1 MGRIKTRFVKSNG
14 ERIYKKGKDEFTSDF
29 NKNKEIVEKHAK
41 IPSKRLRN
49 TIVGYI
55 TRLAKRDSAEE

>member
-1 MGRIKTRFVKSNG
+1 MGRIKTRFVKSNAQK
-14 ERIYKKGKDEFTSDF
+14 IYE
-29 NKNKEIVEKHAK
+29 KNKEEFTEDFDKNKAIAEKGAM

-55 TRLAKRDSAEE
+55 TRLVKQSED